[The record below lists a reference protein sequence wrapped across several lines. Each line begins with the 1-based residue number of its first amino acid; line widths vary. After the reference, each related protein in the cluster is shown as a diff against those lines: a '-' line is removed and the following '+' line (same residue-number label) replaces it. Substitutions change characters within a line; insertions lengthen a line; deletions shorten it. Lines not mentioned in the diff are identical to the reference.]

1 VKRIE
6 SKLNTASADFQANAE
21 HNRRLAEAFK
31 EKQDKVRHAR
41 PQRDIDRLRQQK
53 KLLVRERLEL
63 LLDPGTPFMSCPRWP
78 PTSPTTARCRA
89 RPA

>member
-31 EKQDKVRHAR
+31 EKQDKVRASLNGLR
-41 PQRDIDRLRQQK
+41 ETLFTFEPQASTIVYQEN
-53 KLLVRERLEL
+53 V
-63 LLDPGTPFMSCPRWP
+63 
-78 PTSPTTARCRA
+78 
-89 RPA
+89 